1 MLNKVNSNYSTGSN
15 SVNLISNSNMETDSS
30 WIKSAWG
37 GSNTFLMKSIL
48 HHSIILEQ
56 NLLQFLYQNMK
67 EHQEEECIRIS
78 ATQF

>member
-37 GSNTFLMKSIL
+37 GSNTFNEEYSTSQHYFGTKSL
-48 HHSIILEQ
+48 A
-56 NLLQFLYQNMK
+56 
-67 EHQEEECIRIS
+67 IS
-78 ATQF
+78 VSKI

>member
-30 WIKSAWG
+30 WTAGAWG
-37 GSNTFLMKSIL
+37 GSNTFNEEYSTSQ
-48 HHSIILEQ
+48 HYLEQ

-67 EHQEEECIRIS
+67 EHQEEGCIRIS